1 MDIHFVEAG
10 DPKGLPVVFIHG
22 FPFSHAMWSAQLGSL
37 GRGRRL
43 IAYDLR
49 GHGRTPPGDGLFT
62 IEAFVDDLLRLLDF
76 LRVERA
82 VLCGL
87 SMGGYVAL
95 RAVERAPE
103 RVRALILAD
112 TRAEADG
119 NPAKGLRAAA
129 MKAIAEKGMGP
140 FAEEFAKNLFSPASA
155 GKPCVEQITALMRA
169 NPTLGARGALLA
181 LASRMDATEWLAR
194 VKCPTLVVVG
204 ADDKLT
210 PPALSESLAKAVPGA
225 QLAVIP
231 GAGHLTPVEQPEAFD
246 RAVEL
251 FLSSVTP

>member
-49 GHGRTPPGDGLFT
+49 GHGRTPPGDGLCT
-62 IEAFVDDLLRLLDF
+62 IELLVDDLLRLLDF

-95 RAVERAPE
+95 RAAERAPE
-103 RVRALILAD
+103 RVRGLILAD

-119 NPAKGLRAAA
+119 NPAKILRSAA

-155 GKPCVEQITALMRA
+155 GKPCVEQIKALMRA
-169 NPTLGARGALLA
+169 NPPLGARGALLA
-181 LASRMDATEWLAR
+181 LASRLDATEWLSRIKA
-194 VKCPTLVVVG
+194 PTLVVVG
-204 ADDKLT
+204 ADDTLT
-210 PPALSESLAKAVPGA
+210 PPALSEALAKAIPRARLVVVPD
-225 QLAVIP
+225 
-231 GAGHLTPVEQPEAFD
+231 AGHLSPVENPEAFD
-246 RAVEL
+246 RAAEA
-251 FLSSVTP
+251 FLSSLE